1 MGTSPTSLSGLLL
14 ETYAIMTTNIHLILE
29 REHLD
34 NLIPLF
40 EKQGVTD
47 EILDTITDEDLQT
60 LGVDKLGD
68 RRRVLLAFGDGTGGP
83 FDLTAMAQVG
93 GGLLPQD
100 SEFSGQKVE
109 PFRIGKY
116 PVTQLEWERIRI
128 WAMAHGFK
136 LEAGEGNGSRHPITH
151 VSWYDA
157 IKWCNAKSAMEGL
170 KPIYSIN
177 GKIYQNG
184 EYGPDS
190 STLVEM
196 NAAADG
202 YRLPTEM
209 EWEWAARGG
218 TLSQGYQ
225 FSGSDNPDK
234 VAWHEKNS
242 NGGAHPV
249 GQKQPNE
256 LGIHDMSGNVWEW
269 CWDKDETGSACRIRG
284 GSWMQLDGHGT
295 VAYRVSRSPDSRYT
309 VIGFRVARN
318 L

>member
-1 MGTSPTSLSGLLL
+1 
-14 ETYAIMTTNIHLILE
+14 MTTNIHMILE

-34 NLIPLF
+34 NLMPLF
-40 EKQGVTD
+40 DKQGVTD
-47 EILDTITDEDLQT
+47 DIMETLTDQDLKV
-60 LGVDKLGD
+60 LGIEKLGE
-68 RRRVLLAFGDGTGGP
+68 RRRLLVAFGEGPGGP

-93 GGLLPQD
+93 GGSMPPESQ
-100 SEFSGQKVE
+100 FAGTKVE
-109 PFRIGKY
+109 AFRIGKY
-116 PVTQLEWERIRI
+116 PVTQLEWERVRL
-128 WAMAHGFK
+128 WSTSHGFK
-136 LEAGEGNGSRHPITH
+136 IESGEGNGSRHPITH

-157 IKWCNAKSAMEGL
+157 VKWCNAKSMMEGL
-170 KPIYSIN
+170 RPAYSIN
-177 GKIYQNG
+177 GKIYLNG
-184 EYGPDS
+184 EYGPDG

-196 NAAADG
+196 NPAAEG
-202 YRLPTEM
+202 YRLPSES

-218 TLSQGYQ
+218 PLSQGFQ

-249 GQKQPNE
+249 GQKKPNE

-269 CWDKDETGSACRIRG
+269 CWDKDETGAACRIRG
-284 GSWMQLDGHGT
+284 GSWMQVDGQGV

>member
-1 MGTSPTSLSGLLL
+1 V
-14 ETYAIMTTNIHLILE
+14 
-29 REHLD
+29 
-34 NLIPLF
+34 
-40 EKQGVTD
+40 Q
-47 EILDTITDEDLQT
+47 
-60 LGVDKLGD
+60 
-68 RRRVLLAFGDGTGGP
+68 
-83 FDLTAMAQVG
+83 
-93 GGLLPQD
+93 
-100 SEFSGQKVE
+100 

-116 PVTQLEWERIRI
+116 PVTQLEWERVRI

-151 VSWYDA
+151 VSWYDSV
-157 IKWCNAKSAMEGL
+157 KWCNAKSAMEDL

-177 GKIYQNG
+177 GKIFHNG
-184 EYGPDS
+184 EYGPDG

-196 NAAADG
+196 NPSADG

-225 FSGSDNPDK
+225 FSGSDNADK

-309 VIGFRVARN
+309 VIGFRIARN